1 MYADPAG
8 IFLTENPIFQKKN
21 AVLADFAA
29 GLSLIIKQ
37 NLSGSCLEGGPV
49 PLRPLLR
56 SRRLSC
62 NYRLFFAFIFAN
74 TAVGRPYRVMKPSDQ
89 VWSYTSSSS
98 KVAISGSYRL

>member
-37 NLSGSCLEGGPV
+37 NLSGGCLEGGPV
-49 PLRPLLR
+49 PLRLLLR
-56 SRRLSC
+56 SRRLSS
-62 NYRLFFAFIFAN
+62 NDSF
-74 TAVGRPYRVMKPSDQ
+74 VG
-89 VWSYTSSSS
+89 
-98 KVAISGSYRL
+98 ASGRSVPQN

>member
-29 GLSLIIKQ
+29 GLSKIIKQ
-37 NLSGSCLEGGPV
+37 NLSGGCLEGGPV
-49 PLRPLLR
+49 PLRLLLR

-62 NYRLFFAFIFAN
+62 NISKASFDGDVLVLIDICKVVIVLCIRRN
-74 TAVGRPYRVMKPSDQ
+74 
-89 VWSYTSSSS
+89 SY
-98 KVAISGSYRL
+98 KA

>member
-37 NLSGSCLEGGPV
+37 NLSGGRLEGGPV

-62 NYRLFFAFIFAN
+62 NEKCRPCRFC
-74 TAVGRPYRVMKPSDQ
+74 GRIIEDNQAKP
-89 VWSYTSSSS
+89 VRGYCEA
-98 KVAISGSYRL
+98 KAGR

>member
-8 IFLTENPIFQKKN
+8 IFLSENPIFQKKN

-37 NLSGSCLEGGPV
+37 NLSGGCLEGGPV

-62 NYRLFFAFIFAN
+62 NCSWYQSGHLFH
-74 TAVGRPYRVMKPSDQ
+74 
-89 VWSYTSSSS
+89 
-98 KVAISGSYRL
+98 GSLDNGTP

>member
-37 NLSGSCLEGGPV
+37 NLSGGCLEGGPV

-62 NYRLFFAFIFAN
+62 NKARFHKMMVMISLLD
-74 TAVGRPYRVMKPSDQ
+74 RV
-89 VWSYTSSSS
+89 
-98 KVAISGSYRL
+98 

>member
-37 NLSGSCLEGGPV
+37 NPVFRRKYYAGSGVNKRVTMAKYEKASKYWKKSQYFLLALSFGLCYNDS
-49 PLRPLLR
+49 
-56 SRRLSC
+56 
-62 NYRLFFAFIFAN
+62 
-74 TAVGRPYRVMKPSDQ
+74 T
-89 VWSYTSSSS
+89 T
-98 KVAISGSYRL
+98 

>member
-8 IFLTENPIFQKKN
+8 IFLSENPIFQKKN

-37 NLSGSCLEGGPV
+37 NLSGGCLEGGPV

-62 NYRLFFAFIFAN
+62 NSQCEKDLGWVVYGVVGYFVAHHFQPWRYPGVDSLRISPTLFF
-74 TAVGRPYRVMKPSDQ
+74 P
-89 VWSYTSSSS
+89 
-98 KVAISGSYRL
+98 

>member
-8 IFLTENPIFQKKN
+8 IFLSENPIFQKKN

-37 NLSGSCLEGGPV
+37 NLSGGCLEGGPV

-62 NYRLFFAFIFAN
+62 NVSQAVALLYRQIFVDN
-74 TAVGRPYRVMKPSDQ
+74 SFHLQYNYITDNHFGRYRQ
-89 VWSYTSSSS
+89 
-98 KVAISGSYRL
+98 

>member
-37 NLSGSCLEGGPV
+37 NLSGGCLEGGPV

-62 NYRLFFAFIFAN
+62 NGDSYSSFIA
-74 TAVGRPYRVMKPSDQ
+74 TILRATSMIIAAAQARPIAV
-89 VWSYTSSSS
+89 SSWGW
-98 KVAISGSYRL
+98 VRGTR